1 MRRFMIPI
9 ALIAG
14 LGLAPAFAANT
25 PAPATNPAGSTYST
39 SATQT
44 AAPDKKA
51 ACEKSWAA
59 EKHHNGTKAAFLK
72 SCIAKG

>member
-1 MRRFMIPI
+1 MRHFMIPI

-25 PAPATNPAGSTYST
+25 PSSNATPATH
-39 SATQT
+39 ATQT
-44 AAPDKKA
+44 SAPVQDKKA

-59 EKHHNGTKAAFLK
+59 EAHHTGTKEAFLK
-72 SCIAKG
+72 ACIAKG